1 MLRKLLLPIIFLILG
16 YGFWVS
22 EEFKAITAGVAVF
35 LFGMISLEEGFKTF
49 TGGTLE
55 KILRKTTS
63 NIPRSMAFG
72 VLTTSIMQSSSL
84 VSVITI
90 SFLSAGLL
98 ELTSAIG
105 IIFGANLGTTT
116 GAWLVAG
123 FGLKVNLSAYAM
135 PMLVFGVILIF
146 QKAKPLRGSGYIL
159 AGLGFL
165 FLGIHYMKEGFD
177 AFGQGIDL
185 AEYAMT
191 GYPGVFAFAGIGIL
205 ATVVMQSS
213 HATLV
218 LILTALAAQQVSYEN
233 ALAVAIGSNVGT
245 TITAIIGAL
254 SAGVNGKRLAGAH
267 LIFNVTTGLIAILAI
282 YQLIPTVSW
291 ISARLGIAANNYTL
305 QLAVFHSLFNIIGII
320 VMLPL
325 LGTMV
330 KLLERFLPMPEPD
343 IERPMYLNATTMN
356 VPDAA
361 VEAVRNETVRLY
373 DISVDVITTGLSIH
387 RQVFHDEKK
396 PKAIIRKSTDI
407 IEKDIDDIY
416 ERKIKALYGAI
427 IEFIINTRGGYAKG
441 VLKEEMNALRGAGQ
455 HVVEA
460 VKGVKH
466 LRKNLVRF
474 LKSDNPHI
482 IKEYNKLRSLIVR
495 VLRDIESVRRDGPE
509 STSVMLFHMDPVKLE
524 IVEKTEK
531 ISTGLDKLIRK
542 NHINVQMATS
552 LMNDVTYCREICWDL
567 VEAGLVLFSTSNRSD
582 QSAEQ
587 IIALDEHEIA
597 AIMKAPQG
605 EQAHDH

>member
-1 MLRKLLLPIIFLILG
+1 MFRRLLLPIIFLTLG
-16 YGFWVS
+16 YGFWLS
-22 EEFKAITAGVAVF
+22 EEFKTIAAGVAVF

-55 KILRKTTS
+55 KILRKSTS
-63 NIPRSMAFG
+63 NTPKSMLFG
-72 VLTTSIMQSSSL
+72 VVTTSIMQSSSL

-135 PMLVFGVILIF
+135 PMLVFGVILMF
-146 QKAKPLRGSGYIL
+146 QQARHLKGSGYVL

-177 AFGQGIDL
+177 TFGQGINL

-191 GYPGVFAFAGIGIL
+191 GYGGVFAFAGIGIL

-218 LILTALAAQQVSYEN
+218 LTLTALAAQQISYEN
-233 ALAVAIGSNVGT
+233 ALAIAIGSNIGT

-254 SAGVNGKRLAGAH
+254 GSGVNGRRLAVAH
-267 LIFNVTTGLIAILAI
+267 LVFNLSTGLIAILGI
-282 YQLIPTVSW
+282 FQLIIVVSW
-291 ISARLGIAANNYTL
+291 ISSRLGITADNYTL

-325 LGTMV
+325 MGLLV
-330 KLLERFLPMPEPD
+330 KLLEKLMPIEEPE
-343 IERPMYLNATTMN
+343 IERPMYLNESLEE

-361 VEAVRNETVRLY
+361 TEAVRNETIRLY
-373 DISVDVITTGLSIH
+373 DIAVDVITNGLSIQ
-387 RQVFHDEKK
+387 REVFQSGKK
-396 PKAIIRKSTDI
+396 ARYVIRKSKEVIDNDI
-407 IEKDIDDIY
+407 EDLY

-427 IEFIINTRGGYAKG
+427 VEFIIHTRGGYAKG
-441 VLKEEMNALRGAGQ
+441 ALKEELNALRGAGQ

-466 LRKNLVRF
+466 LRKNLLRA
-474 LKSDNPHI
+474 LKSDNVYL
-482 IKEYNKLRSLIVR
+482 IKEYNKLRFLIVR
-495 VLRDIESVRRDGPE
+495 VLREIEASRGTPE
-509 STSVMLFHMDPVKLE
+509 GDTQVIPLQLDPLKLE
-524 IVEKTEK
+524 IEEK
-531 ISTGLDKLIRK
+531 INTISSGLDRSIRK
-542 NHINVQMATS
+542 NLVNVRSATS
-552 LMNDVTYCREICWDL
+552 LMNDISYCKDTCWDL
-567 VEAGLVLFSTSNRSD
+567 IEAGLVLFSSSD
-582 QSAEQ
+582 RVDQNAEQ
-587 IIALDEHEIA
+587 SVALDEHEIA
-597 AIMKAPQG
+597 AIIETPHGEPQP
-605 EQAHDH
+605 